1 MSGDGKQLGSECSER
16 IGRED
21 VWEVVAGMLGWEFV
35 NLHRAHAS
43 RLTRRRYDR
52 PSNQARPSAC
62 RALRRR
68 RLDEHKTASQ
78 RAWVKPVKAQS
89 AVVARATS
97 RTLAQAPPQLRPNQY
112 VVERARRALGG
123 SAWESP
129 STRRRTVQRLD
140 YPEVERHDFAAVQ
153 IGHLVSR
160 PLRGLQHVR
169 ALRESRLSIQRRGRK
184 KKP

>member
-1 MSGDGKQLGSECSER
+1 MSGDGKRLGSECSER
-16 IGRED
+16 IGSEA
-21 VWEVVAGMLGWEFV
+21 VWEVVAGMLGWQFV
-35 NLHRAHAS
+35 NLHLPAS

-52 PSNQARPSAC
+52 PSNQERPSAW

-68 RLDEHKTASQ
+68 RLDEQKTAGQ
-78 RAWVKPVKAQS
+78 RAWIKPVKTQS

-112 VVERARRALGG
+112 VVERARPALGG

-169 ALRESRLSIQRRGRK
+169 ALRESRLSIQLRGRK

>member
-97 RTLAQAPPQLRPNQY
+97 RTLAHHLSYDQTNMWSSGHDVRSA
-112 VVERARRALGG
+112 ARRGSRPAPVGARS
-123 SAWESP
+123 SAWTTPKWSGM
-129 STRRRTVQRLD
+129 
-140 YPEVERHDFAAVQ
+140 
-153 IGHLVSR
+153 ISR
-160 PLRGLQHVR
+160 PSKSDISFLGRFVDSNTFVR
-169 ALRESRLSIQRRGRK
+169 YARVG
-184 KKP
+184 